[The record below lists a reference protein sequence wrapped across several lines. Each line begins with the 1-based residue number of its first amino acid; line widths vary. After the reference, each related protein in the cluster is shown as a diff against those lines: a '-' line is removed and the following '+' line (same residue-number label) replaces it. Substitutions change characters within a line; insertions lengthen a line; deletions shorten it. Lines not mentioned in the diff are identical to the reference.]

1 MSQEQPY
8 IVWTEE
14 LKTDFPTIDIQHKKI
29 ITIANNLH
37 SSLGSDNLQELIK
50 IHLNQL
56 KIYSAVHFRFEE
68 KVLQNHNYF
77 LLNEH
82 ECLHDAYAGELIKLE
97 ERFSELEKKFPRIL
111 TYEEIES
118 FSWEILK
125 FVSQWWL
132 HHILVE
138 DKKYM
143 NFLQKLADTHDDS
156 NIKYNN
162 ISMI

>member
-1 MSQEQPY
+1 MSNEQPY

-29 ITIANNLH
+29 IDIANNLH

-50 IHLNQL
+50 THLSQL

-68 KVLQNHNYF
+68 KILQNHNYF

-82 ECLHDAYAGELIKLE
+82 ECLHDAFVGELIKLE
-97 ERFSELEKKFPRIL
+97 ERFSELENKFPRIL
-111 TYEEIES
+111 TYKEIES
-118 FSWEILK
+118 FSWEILN
-125 FVSQWWL
+125 FVSKWWL

-138 DKKYM
+138 DKKYLD
-143 NFLQKLADTHDDS
+143 FLQKIADTYDS
-156 NIKYNN
+156 GN
-162 ISMI
+162 

>member
-1 MSQEQPY
+1 MSNEQPY

-14 LKTDFPTIDIQHKKI
+14 LKTDFPTIDNQHKKI
-29 ITIANNLH
+29 IDIANNLH

-50 IHLNQL
+50 THLSQL
-56 KIYSAVHFRFEE
+56 KLYSAVHFRFEE
-68 KVLQNHNYF
+68 KILQDHNYF
-77 LLNEH
+77 LLKEH
-82 ECLHDAYAGELIKLE
+82 ECLHDAFVGELNKLE
-97 ERFSELEKKFPRIL
+97 ERFFELEKRFPRIL

-118 FSWEILK
+118 FSWKILR

-143 NFLQKLADTHDDS
+143 DFLQKLADTYDS
-156 NIKYNN
+156 G
-162 ISMI
+162 S